1 MIHNMV
7 QHSFEDNTGFWQL
20 TEVLKIC
27 WHMHFFCSCFSAMV
41 SFRYVFLLFD
51 FSQFCFMS
59 NKYCLSKLNGII
71 FSLYIYNIYNNLY
84 PIYIITYLYIITYIL
99 NLAKAI
105 KTLSVIEVKDFLFEN
120 YYSMKHLKHLKI
132 YCCLQTN

>member
-27 WHMHFFCSCFSAMV
+27 QHMHSFAPVFQLWFHSDTFFF
-41 SFRYVFLLFD
+41 FLIF
-51 FSQFCFMS
+51 FQFCFMS
-59 NKYCLSKLNGII
+59 NKYYLSKLNGII
-71 FSLYIYNIYNNLY
+71 FSLYIYNVYNNLY
-84 PIYIITYLYIITYIL
+84 PICIMTYLYIITYIL

-105 KTLSVIEVKDFLFEN
+105 KKFLVIEIKDFLFEN

-132 YCCLQTN
+132 YCCLKTI